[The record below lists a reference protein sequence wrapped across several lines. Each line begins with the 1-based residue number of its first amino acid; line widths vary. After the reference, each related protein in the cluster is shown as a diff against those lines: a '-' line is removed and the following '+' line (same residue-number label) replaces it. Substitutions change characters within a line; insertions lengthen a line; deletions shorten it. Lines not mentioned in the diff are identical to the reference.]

1 MPAIR
6 AAAAPIWVLAGAVTK
21 DTPGEPYI
29 AQLAADVFVKSIGTY
44 VLPAAPPPCV
54 VSTVT
59 RSEDVAQVVSM
70 VPPVAVADARG
81 DAPEDAACEP
91 PPDVPL
97 LTLELFPDELAEF
110 GCELLDEPQPASSAV
125 ASVATATAPATGS
138 ADREIKIIKMP
149 LRLCRKLPPQTL
161 RTPRGTHVKTRK

>member
-1 MPAIR
+1 
-6 AAAAPIWVLAGAVTK
+6 
-21 DTPGEPYI
+21 
-29 AQLAADVFVKSIGTY
+29 VFVKSIGTY

-70 VPPVAVADARG
+70 VPPVADARG

-97 LTLELFPDELAEF
+97 LTLELLPDELADF

-125 ASVATATAPATGS
+125 ASVATATAPAPGS
-138 ADREIKIIKMP
+138 ADREIKIIKNAP
-149 LRLCRKLPPQTL
+149 SSVPEAAPANSAD
-161 RTPRGTHVKTRK
+161 TPEGTQVKTRK

>member
-1 MPAIR
+1 
-6 AAAAPIWVLAGAVTK
+6 VTK

-29 AQLAADVFVKSIGTY
+29 SQLAADVFVKSIGTY

-59 RSEDVAQVVSM
+59 RSEDVAQVANI

-91 PPDVPL
+91 PDVPL
-97 LTLELFPDELAEF
+97 LTLELFPDELADF

-161 RTPRGTHVKTRK
+161 QTPGGTHVKTRK